1 MLNITKNIKG
11 KVIIAGFPG
20 FGLVGTIATGYLA
33 EHLKAEKIGTAWFEE
48 LPATIAIHES
58 KVVHPISFYH
68 AKKYGIIIA
77 HGITGNSGVEWK
89 IAGILRELAKKT
101 GVKKIVTIE
110 GVGSQN
116 PEPEARAY
124 YYTSEEKEKKKI
136 EKTGCQQLREGIIMG
151 VTSALM
157 IQPPEQITTIFTEAH
172 AQIPDS
178 KAAAKVIEI
187 LDKYMGLGVDYKPL
201 IQEAEKFEQKLKSI
215 MKQGVQAQKKMD
227 DEQESYIG

>member
-1 MLNITKNIKG
+1 MLNMTKSVKAKI
-11 KVIIAGFPG
+11 IIAGFPG
-20 FGLVGTIATGYLA
+20 FGLVGTIATGYIA

-48 LPATIAIHES
+48 LPATIAIHEN
-58 KVVHPISFYH
+58 KIVHPISFYH
-68 AKKYGIIIA
+68 SKKYGIIIA
-77 HGITGNSGVEWK
+77 HGITGNVGIEWK
-89 IAGILRELAKKT
+89 IASILKELAKKT
-101 GVKKIVTIE
+101 GVKKIITIE

-116 PEPEARAY
+116 PEPEARTY
-124 YYTSEEKEKKKI
+124 YYTSEEKEKKKM
-136 EKTGCQQLREGIIMG
+136 ERAGCQQLREGIIMG

-178 KAAAKVIEI
+178 KAAAKVIEV

-201 IQEAEKFEQKLKSI
+201 IRDAEKFEQKLKSI
-215 MKQGVQAQKKMD
+215 IKQGVQAQKKMD